1 MRHLDDA
8 KCLRLQLPPHL
19 VTAPGPQLWSVLL
32 LLFNLRERHF
42 PPVKQAMVLAH
53 FRDGDPR
60 EMQGRGTDLAWV
72 PGSALLHVRGKRNMD
87 FIHAESRGQHL
98 QLPGVICCF

>member
-1 MRHLDDA
+1 MPGDSS
-8 KCLRLQLPPHL
+8 CLQLPSWF
-19 VTAPGPQLWSVLL
+19 TAPEPQLQSVLL
-32 LLFNLRERHF
+32 LLFNLRERQF

-60 EMQGRGTDLAWV
+60 EKQGSGTDPAWAS
-72 PGSALLHVRGKRNMD
+72 GSALLRTRGKRNTD

-98 QLPGVICCF
+98 QLPESDLLLPGD

>member
-1 MRHLDDA
+1 MQSVSDCS
-8 KCLRLQLPPHL
+8 CLHIWF
-19 VTAPGPQLWSVLL
+19 TAPGPQLWSVLL

-98 QLPGVICCF
+98 QLPESDLLLLGD